1 MVIMV
6 VDSDRM
12 ALNRAAKLLSNLNAA
27 VAVVLFEAA
36 LPAIQYTMNHP
47 VDLVYNRAKLS
58 DLSGS
63 ELLQKI
69 LRYQPLAEGRIL
81 QKNEEILGSPLN
93 SDLV

>member
-12 ALNRAAKLLSNLNAA
+12 ALNRA
-27 VAVVLFEAA
+27 
-36 LPAIQYTMNHP
+36 
-47 VDLVYNRAKLS
+47 AKLS